1 MIGTMLFLVPK
12 ILAHPY
18 IGVLAW
24 TVFGVLNPHRLT
36 WGTTYEFQFSLVIA
50 ILTAIGL
57 VVTKDQRQIKGGGAA
72 VVFIVFITW
81 ISFTEILPVFNP
93 EEAFAYWLNV
103 IKVFV
108 MTGVMLL
115 VLNTRRHVELLVW
128 VIVVSLGFYGVKGG
142 VFTVLTG
149 GQFMVNG
156 PDGTVME
163 GNNALAVGLAMVIP
177 LMVHLMNQYR
187 AKWLRLA
194 LAGAAVLCA
203 ISILGSYSRGALLAV
218 LAMGGLLW
226 IRSNHKMVVMVPV
239 LLFLLIAIPAMPDR
253 WQVRMG
259 TMQTYEEE
267 GSAMGRII
275 AWETAYNIAKDKF
288 PIGGGFEWQSV
299 ETSAKYSP
307 EPTVQ
312 LVAHSIYFQVIG
324 SQGFIG
330 LAIFLLFWALVW
342 WQCAWIRRNC
352 RDHPDL
358 QWAFSLASMAQVGL
372 VGYAVG
378 GAFLDLAFWDVPY
391 YLFAAI
397 ASAQY
402 VVKQQLV
409 QLKEGRLVGA
419 ASPDAVS
426 S

>member
-1 MIGTMLFLVPK
+1 MLFLVPK